1 MEGYQRRVLEERE
14 DLKLKIEKLQKF
26 LENCNRDD
34 VLDFNLLQ
42 TQLQVMKT
50 YLVVLDARI
59 ENF

>member
-1 MEGYQRRVLEERE
+1 MKDYQKRVLMERE

-26 LENCNRDD
+26 LETCNRDE

>member
-1 MEGYQRRVLEERE
+1 MQEYQKRVLIERE

-26 LENCNRDD
+26 LNNCNRDE

>member
-1 MEGYQRRVLEERE
+1 MEDYQKRVLEERE
-14 DLKLKIEKLQKF
+14 ELKLKIEKLQKF
-26 LENCNRDD
+26 LDNCNRDE

>member
-1 MEGYQRRVLEERE
+1 MEGYQKRVLEERE

-26 LENCNRDD
+26 LDNSNRED

>member
-1 MEGYQRRVLEERE
+1 MQEYQKRVLIERE

-26 LENCNRDD
+26 LDNCNRDE